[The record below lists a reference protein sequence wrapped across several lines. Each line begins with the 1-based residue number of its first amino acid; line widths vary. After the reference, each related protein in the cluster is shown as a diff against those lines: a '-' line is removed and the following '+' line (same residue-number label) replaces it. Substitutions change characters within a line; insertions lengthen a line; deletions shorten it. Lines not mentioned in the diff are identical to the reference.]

1 MQRLNPDDVAKIL
14 IPHFLCELMEN
25 ERVRLGIDPKDASA
39 EAGWPAELWSAVER
53 EAKPLS
59 KEQWIQAVDVL
70 GLTPTD
76 VVRLFD
82 VYIGKNPSVWVE
94 TQEDRPLAI
103 CERPVTSPRA
113 VQSGRLVSVDLNPL
127 RPILYHELS
136 EYAGTAAE
144 IIGAAVSLDVYTA
157 REVSIVP
164 SAMPTSLSGDEDRRM
179 RVVRIVQEMSPE
191 KFGLL
196 ERVIDKFSRYSAKQ
210 LAVAYQHFS
219 LSIKNH

>member
-14 IPHFLCELMEN
+14 IPHFLCELMKS
-25 ERVRLGIDPKDASA
+25 ERTRIGVDPKDAA
-39 EAGWPAELWSAVER
+39 VEAGWPAARWTALE
-53 EAKPLS
+53 EAKEIS
-59 KEQWIQAVDVL
+59 KEQWIHASDVL

-76 VVRLFD
+76 VVRHFD
-82 VYIGKNPSVWVE
+82 VYISKNPSVWVE
-94 TQEDRPLAI
+94 AQEERPLAI

-113 VQSGRLVSVDLNPL
+113 IQSSRLVSVDLNPL
-127 RPILYHELS
+127 RPILYQELS
-136 EYAGTAAE
+136 EYAVNAAE
-144 IIGAAVSLDVYTA
+144 VVNAAVSLNVYTA

-164 SAMPTSLSGDEDRRM
+164 SAMPVSPTGEEDRRM
-179 RVVRIVQEMSPE
+179 RVVRVIQEMSPE